1 MTMSLIPSM
10 MTVPIWL
17 SCLDDWLLN
26 VLIPGV
32 VILNFSDVGSM
43 QNASDFLILELQEVL
58 VLVFGLRPESV

>member
-10 MTVPIWL
+10 MTVPIRL

-32 VILNFSDVGSM
+32 VILYFSDVGSM
-43 QNASDFLILELQEVL
+43 QHASNALILELQEVL